1 MSRSTRPS
9 GFRATTAKL
18 AIGGAAGL
26 ASLLVVAPAALAEDA
41 PTPEPTE
48 TTDPAPTTPTPPTT
62 DEDPGTNP
70 GGEVT
75 EPTEPTEPTQPTE
88 PAEQAP
94 PTRTPHADIR
104 KGATSGELKS
114 GSEAAVQA
122 EVEPNFGT
130 QKYRVGVQVAD
141 GSYVPAGTTTAG
153 TTITITEAGPNVDGG
168 SRTFTCTTNASTQ
181 LPGTT
186 ATYCL
191 GDTVPEVDRARA
203 QASGVTVT
211 PGIIPPDQIFLAA
224 PGSTI
229 TVRQTTV
236 MPNLLRDT
244 STATI
249 DPCVFSDENPC
260 AQIGGFTALFNDPG
274 LPPIAVDDKAT
285 TDEGVAVDIDV
296 LDNDDPVNGAPV
308 SGLTVTS
315 DPGDGTAKVRNGEIT
330 YTPDDG
336 FTGTDTFDYRYSTP
350 NGTASATVTVTV
362 RPQEVAEGDQALPDT
377 GGADPRLFGFGA
389 LLLVAGGWLTARGRR
404 PGAHA
409 PTD

>member
-9 GFRATTAKL
+9 GFRATTARL

-41 PTPEPTE
+41 PTPDPTE
-48 TTDPAPTTPTPPTT
+48 TTDPTPTTPTPPTT
-62 DEDPGTNP
+62 DEDPGTP
-70 GGEVT
+70 GGET
-75 EPTEPTEPTQPTE
+75 TEPTEPTQPTQPTE
-88 PAEQAP
+88 EAP

-104 KGATSGELKS
+104 GGATTSGALKS
-114 GSEAAVQA
+114 GSDAAVQVD
-122 EVEPNFGT
+122 VEPNFGT

-153 TTITITEAGPNVDGG
+153 TTITITETGPNVDGG
-168 SRTFTCTTNASTQ
+168 SRTFTCTTAADTQ
-181 LPGTT
+181 QPGST
-186 ATYCL
+186 ATYCH
-191 GDTVPEVDRARA
+191 GDVGAPTLAKA
-203 QASGVTVT
+203 KASGVTVT
-211 PGIIPPDQIFLAA
+211 PAIIPTDQMFIAA
-224 PGSTI
+224 PGSTVTI
-229 TVRQTTV
+229 QQTTV

-244 STATI
+244 TTATI
-249 DPCVFSDENPC
+249 NPCVFSGDGDACP
-260 AQIGGFTALFNDPG
+260 QVGGLSALFNDPG

-285 TDEGVAVDIDV
+285 TREGRAVDIDV

-308 SGLTVTS
+308 SGLAVTS
-315 DPGDGTAKVRNGEIT
+315 DPSDGTAKVSSGEIT

-336 FTGTDTFDYRYSTP
+336 FTGTDTFDYRYNTP
-350 NGTASATVTVTV
+350 NGSATATVTVTV
-362 RPQEVAEGDQALPDT
+362 RPQEVADADQALPDT